1 MITKVAILAPLMEGQ
16 RGDRR
21 PVDNGCRLRGVGL
34 QPLIGEALDTAP
46 IVGQWAEL
54 MRLKVSIEAGVA
66 GEIIQLFD
74 RPESNNRSCAS
85 HQPALLPRLLAK
97 LSVGSRLLRKRGR
110 LYQLNGNDPFY
121 STLPHFGLN
130 KTSTTRFVRR
140 IHISNM
146 THLVN
151 LSTDV
156 GVRRK

>member
-1 MITKVAILAPLMEGQ
+1 
-16 RGDRR
+16 
-21 PVDNGCRLRGVGL
+21 VDNGCRLRDVGL
-34 QPLIGEALDTAP
+34 EPLIGEAIDTAA
-46 IVGQWAEL
+46 IVAQWPEL

-66 GEIIQLFD
+66 GEVIELFGSS
-74 RPESNNRSCAS
+74 ESNNQSCAS
-85 HQPALLPRLLAK
+85 HQPALLRRLLAK

-110 LYQLNGNDPFY
+110 LYQLNGNNPFY
-121 STLPHFGLN
+121 STLPHFGLK

-151 LSTDV
+151 LSTDG